1 MSSKNY
7 DQKLYV
13 RKFNLG
19 NNHRRTRNK
28 PKLCADCKEASN
40 YVQLFSNKLNKIE
53 GIVNNLKNLP
63 QKKTDQF
70 SIFKTSFIL
79 NNVPCELEYNL
90 SSFALEDLQKLVI
103 FTTPNCSKYSS
114 SNKNRQNDDK
124 SDDSEDDY

>member
-1 MSSKNY
+1 MC
-7 DQKLYV
+7 L
-13 RKFNLG
+13 
-19 NNHRRTRNK
+19 
-28 PKLCADCKEASN
+28 DCKETSN
-40 YVQLFSNKLNKIE
+40 CVKLFSNKLNKIE

-103 FTTPNCSKYSS
+103 FTTPNCSNNSKYSS